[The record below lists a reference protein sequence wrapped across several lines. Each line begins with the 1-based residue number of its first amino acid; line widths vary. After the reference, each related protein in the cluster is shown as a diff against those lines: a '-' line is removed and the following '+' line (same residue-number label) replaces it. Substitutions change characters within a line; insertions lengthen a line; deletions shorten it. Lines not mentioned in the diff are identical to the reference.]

1 MMCNLAV
8 FLIIIMYVG
17 ICAMVVSMW
26 LLRTIDDQQT
36 EVEDS
41 IDESFDDDYFESGDL
56 L

>member
-1 MMCNLAV
+1 MVNLAV
-8 FLIIIMYVG
+8 ALMILLYIG
-17 ICAMVVSMW
+17 ICFVVVSSW
-26 LLRTIDDQQT
+26 VFRTIDDQQT